1 MQFRRGYCYKPL
13 VPLLVTVRVALWCMG
28 TSVMQFY
35 NFIGCAVM
43 VICIL
48 EIFHYVLN
56 METFILDICTYSMR
70 FTMCG
75 E

>member
-35 NFIGCAVM
+35 NFIGCAVTVM
-43 VICIL
+43 HTRNISL
-48 EIFHYVLN
+48 RTK
-56 METFILDICTYSMR
+56 METFILDICTY
-70 FTMCG
+70 TA
-75 E
+75 